1 MWRIV
6 WGLTRLPIVE
16 GTDLAPFTHAQARPI
31 QQQQQPSIHRLQT
44 AIGDIQSR
52 RGIEQP
58 TKLVGGVNVGAIA
71 AAAAWVGSWVAET
84 RRHGLD

>member
-58 TKLVGGVNVGAIA
+58 TKLVDGKFIEAGKHSV
-71 AAAAWVGSWVAET
+71 S
-84 RRHGLD
+84 